1 MARAFRQAQ
10 YKLHERRLFSKLR
23 THCLSFRRK
32 PNEVVISLLF
42 NNSLDKKLKNYIY
55 KHIGKSSRKKSEKWL
70 IQKYRVEQ

>member
-1 MARAFRQAQ
+1 M
-10 YKLHERRLFSKLR
+10 R
-23 THCLSFRRK
+23 TDKKGFPLK

-55 KHIGKSSRKKSEKWL
+55 KYIGKSSRKKSEKWL

>member
-1 MARAFRQAQ
+1 MPQMF
-10 YKLHERRLFSKLR
+10 KNTPNLHCDIKNR
-23 THCLSFRRK
+23 TVLGNTVIDH
-32 PNEVVISLLF
+32 EVVISLLF

>member
-1 MARAFRQAQ
+1 MRKGPNKKNVKRRGFLGVKNKILFERA
-10 YKLHERRLFSKLR
+10 
-23 THCLSFRRK
+23 K